1 MLKAAGGP
9 RLLGGYFNK
18 LRAVLGVLLG
28 LFILG
33 QMIFLPVA
41 NLFGFLPTL
50 RDNLRNTAWA
60 QALAPDWLDKKGR
73 AEKILTKAN
82 DVSQRW
88 QEMTGQPE
96 SWSLFA
102 PDVADDIWFV
112 RVEMNWQD
120 RDSSAPDAQFQPIS
134 FISDNEPPD
143 PNHFFRLGH
152 FRIRRYEMAVEV
164 HLFKEEDKTPEERAA
179 DWRDIIREKVRKDWD
194 NMHAYMRYRLQCFQ
208 RQRPDLPTPRQL
220 ILTVRHYVIPPPRKA
235 PFTWDEPDEVP
246 VARWRLAD
254 PPSNEYLPIE
264 AYDPVT
270 GRFDLVAQR

>member
-1 MLKAAGGP
+1 MVKAAGGLRP
-9 RLLGGYFNK
+9 LGGYFKK

-28 LFILG
+28 LFILA
-33 QMIFLPVA
+33 QMMFLPVA
-41 NLFGFLPTL
+41 NLLGFLPTL
-50 RDNLRNTAWA
+50 RDNLRNTGWA

-73 AEKILTKAN
+73 GEEILAKAN
-82 DVSQRW
+82 DISQRW

-96 SWSLFA
+96 NWSLFA

-120 RDSSAPDAQFQPIS
+120 GDSSAPEAQIQSIS

-179 DWRDIIREKVRKDWD
+179 DWRDKIREKVRKDWD
-194 NMHAYMRYRLQCFQ
+194 NIQAYLRYRLQ
-208 RQRPDLPTPRQL
+208 
-220 ILTVRHYVIPPPRKA
+220 
-235 PFTWDEPDEVP
+235 
-246 VARWRLAD
+246 
-254 PPSNEYLPIE
+254 
-264 AYDPVT
+264 
-270 GRFDLVAQR
+270 

>member
-9 RLLGGYFNK
+9 RLLGGYFKK
-18 LRAVLGVLLG
+18 LRAGLGVLLG

-41 NLFGFLPTL
+41 NLLGFLPTL
-50 RDNLRNTAWA
+50 RDNLRNTGWA

-73 AEKILTKAN
+73 AEEILAKAN
-82 DVSQRW
+82 DISQRW

-96 SWSLFA
+96 GWSLFA

-120 RDSSAPDAQFQPIS
+120 GDSSAPGAQFQPIS

-164 HLFKEEDKTPEERAA
+164 HLFKEENKTPEEPAA
-179 DWRDIIREKVRKDWD
+179 HWPAKIPGKGRKDSG
-194 NMHAYMRYRLQCFQ
+194 NMQ
-208 RQRPDLPTPRQL
+208 P
-220 ILTVRHYVIPPPRKA
+220 
-235 PFTWDEPDEVP
+235 
-246 VARWRLAD
+246 
-254 PPSNEYLPIE
+254 
-264 AYDPVT
+264 
-270 GRFDLVAQR
+270 